1 MKVYAVKMY
10 PDSVLLCRCS
20 GRVFD
25 TVIEEVEQFHKVTL
39 WDESEL
45 EELKAFAKE
54 HGVYI
59 FELTI
64 TPARLIDEKET

>member
-10 PDSVLLCRCS
+10 PNSVLLCRCS

-45 EELKAFAKE
+45 DGLKMFAKD

-64 TPARLIDEKET
+64 TAAQLHDVKEL

>member
-1 MKVYAVKMY
+1 VYY
-10 PDSVLLCRCS
+10 FCRCS

-45 EELKAFAKE
+45 EELKVFAKE
-54 HGVYI
+54 HRVYI

-64 TPARLIDEKET
+64 TAAQVFE